1 MFLCEFFLFCFCEI
15 FLVVVFFGWLVLFS
29 LLVFLFLGWIFFG
42 FGVLFVW
49 FCFLSFFS
57 LFK

>member
-29 LLVFLFLGWIFFG
+29 LLVFLFLGWIFFWFWG
-42 FGVLFVW
+42 VVCVVLFFV
-49 FCFLSFFS
+49 FFLSF
-57 LFK
+57 